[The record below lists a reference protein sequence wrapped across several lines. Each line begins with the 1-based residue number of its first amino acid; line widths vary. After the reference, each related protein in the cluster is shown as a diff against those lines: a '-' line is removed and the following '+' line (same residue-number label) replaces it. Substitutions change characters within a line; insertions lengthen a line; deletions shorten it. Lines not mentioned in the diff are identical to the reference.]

1 VTDQPDQPE
10 DLSPAEAS
18 RHARKRIWQ
27 DETVLQVHRGPDVDE
42 DLPDEVAHPDRK
54 KKAS

>member
-1 VTDQPDQPE
+1 VTDQPE